1 MDRKLIIDVGVHKGE
16 DTEYYLKKGFQVV
29 GIEANPDLYQSTKDR
44 LESYINTGQLK
55 LLNLAISPEVGRLF
69 FTPI

>member
-1 MDRKLIIDVGVHKGE
+1 MDVGVHKGE

-55 LLNLAISPEVGRLF
+55 LLNLAISPEDVS
-69 FTPI
+69 